1 VIGVAEVVKVAPPSE
16 DTATGTEED
25 EDDGDGSHRTCAPE
39 STDARTMVVPK
50 RHRHPFEEPPDDENP
65 DPESTTDVPPK
76 EGPAEGSAE
85 NAAKKD
91 IETPSVAGT
100 YSTPLSARDTGVAPS
115 PDAVPHT
122 TAVPLTD
129 VADTSS
135 DPKRHRA
142 TPAPRSA
149 RVTEL

>member
-39 STDARTMVVPK
+39 STDAGTTAVPK
-50 RHRHPFEEPPDDENP
+50 RHRHPLEVPPVEENP
-65 DPESTTDVPPK
+65 EPESTTAVFPE

-91 IETPSVAGT
+91 MVTPSVA
-100 YSTPLSARDTGVAPS
+100 
-115 PDAVPHT
+115 
-122 TAVPLTD
+122 
-129 VADTSS
+129 
-135 DPKRHRA
+135 A
-142 TPAPRSA
+142 T
-149 RVTEL
+149 